1 MARKFKEA
9 RMALKLTQAEI
20 AARLGVS
27 VPALSAWEREI
38 KYPSVENLLAM
49 AELYGEST
57 DYLLGRSEVRQG
69 EPVELPI
76 SSTELRTM
84 NGMPVWS
91 ARHGWLLVD
100 VAAQKLIRSDGTTLP
115 LNEAGKLFQRPPAYA
130 QSPNMKRTPLR
141 RKELRPDT
149 AVWVEPISPDAEL
162 RGELRGWY
170 RVFATHVEND
180 AGHRFLLSSYA
191 AKWLAFETE

>member
-9 RMALKLTQAEI
+9 RMALKLTQAEV

-57 DYLLGRSEVRQG
+57 DYLLGRSEAPQS

-76 SSTELRTM
+76 SSAELRTM

-91 ARHGWLLVD
+91 AKHGWLLVD
-100 VAAQKLIRSDGTTLP
+100 TSAQKLIRSDGMTLP
-115 LNEAGKLFQRPPAYA
+115 LNEAGKLLLRPPAYA
-130 QSPNMKRTPLR
+130 QGPNMKKTPLR

-149 AVWVEPISPDAEL
+149 TVWVEPISPDAEL
-162 RGELRGWY
+162 RNELRGWY
-170 RVFATHVEND
+170 HVFATHVEND
-180 AGHRFLLSSYA
+180 AGHRFLLSAYA

>member
-9 RMALKLTQAEI
+9 RMALKLTQAEV
-20 AARLGVS
+20 ATRLGVS

-91 ARHGWLLVD
+91 ARYGWLLVD
-100 VAAQKLIRSDGTTLP
+100 VAAQKLIRSDGTTLS
-115 LNEAGKLFQRPPAYA
+115 LNEAGKLLQRPPAYA

-141 RKELRPDT
+141 RKDLRPDT

-180 AGHRFLLSSYA
+180 TGHRFLLSSYA
-191 AKWLAFETE
+191 AKWLAFATE